1 MGVTEEECVHKTG
14 SLNITMNTISDG
26 FAVVVKRDC
35 ATCGLVSPLLE
46 EIRQAGLPLAVYT
59 QDDPTFPDGM
69 ADVTDDTSLEF
80 SFHNDIETVPTLIR
94 LKDGKEAERVVGW
107 VREEW
112 QGISSLPGLGQD
124 LPAMRPGCGSLSVE
138 PGIAER
144 LAVEFG
150 DVPITSRR
158 IEISEI
164 EDEAE
169 ACYDRGW
176 TDGLPVVPP
185 TRERVWRML
194 QGTNRAP
201 DEVVGIMPPDL
212 QECTVEKVAI
222 NAVMAGCKPEY
233 MPLVLAAV
241 EGALIEEFCLHG
253 LLATTWFSGPV
264 LVVNGP
270 EARRVGMNA
279 KGNAMGQGNRANA
292 TIGRALQLIVRNV
305 GGGRPGEV
313 DRSCLGNPG
322 KYTFCF
328 AEDEEGSAWDSLAVE
343 RGFAPE
349 QSTVTLFAGDGV
361 QPIFDQR
368 SRKPEDLARTFALC
382 LRSINHPEMAMIGDA
397 ILVVSPEHERV
408 FREAGWD
415 KDRLRAELDELLLMP
430 EADADP
436 SLSRK
441 DMKLPE
447 RASKMRPGGLLIVRA
462 GGGAGMFSAVIG
474 GWVASGEKGSIP
486 VTHAVSE

>member
-1 MGVTEEECVHKTG
+1 MSDV
-14 SLNITMNTISDG
+14 SDG
-26 FAVVVKRDC
+26 YAVYVKRDC
-35 ATCGLVSPLLE
+35 ATCVLVSPLLAE
-46 EIRQAGLPLAVYT
+46 MRDAGLRLEIYT
-59 QDDPTFPDGM
+59 QDDPTFPDGI
-69 ADVTDDTSLEF
+69 ADVSDDTALAR
-80 SFHNDIETVPTLIR
+80 SFHADIETVPTLIK
-94 LKDGKEAERVVGW
+94 LDGGKEVGRCVGW
-107 VREEW
+107 VRDEW
-112 QGISSLPGLGQD
+112 QGLSGLADLGGGLPE
-124 LPAMRPGCGSLSVE
+124 ARPGCGSKSVE

-144 LAVEFG
+144 LAVEYG
-150 DVPITSRR
+150 DVPIKSRR

-164 EDEAE
+164 EDDAE

-176 TDGLPVVPP
+176 SDGLPVVPP

-194 QGTNRAP
+194 QGTTRAP
-201 DEVVGIMPPDL
+201 DEVVGLMPPDL
-212 QECTVEKVAI
+212 AECTVEKIAV
-222 NAVMAGCKPEY
+222 NAVLAGCKPEY
-233 MPLVLAAV
+233 MPLILAAV
-241 EGALIEEFCLHG
+241 EGALLDEFCLHG
-253 LLATTWFSGPV
+253 LIATTWFSGPV
-264 LVVNGP
+264 LIVNGP
-270 EARRVGMNA
+270 QARHVGMNA

-343 RGFAPE
+343 RGFDADA
-349 QSTVTLFAGDGV
+349 STVTLFAGDGV
-361 QPIFDQR
+361 QPIFDQK
-368 SRKPEDLARTFALC
+368 SRRPEDLARTFSLC

-415 KDRLRAELDELLLMP
+415 KQRLRRELDELLLMP
-430 EADADP
+430 EADTDP
-436 SLSRK
+436 TLSRP

-486 VTHAVSE
+486 VTKEVTE

>member
-1 MGVTEEECVHKTG
+1 
-14 SLNITMNTISDG
+14 MNDMTDG
-26 FAVVVKRDC
+26 YAVFVKRDC
-35 ATCGLVSPLLE
+35 ATCVLVSPVLA
-46 EIRQAGLPLAVYT
+46 EIRAAGLPLTIYT

-69 ADVTDDTSLEF
+69 DDITSDLSLEAAF
-80 SFHNDIETVPTLIR
+80 YNDIETVPTLLRIEG
-94 LKDGKEAERVVGW
+94 GKEQGRAVGW
-107 VREEW
+107 VKDEW
-112 QGISSLPGLGQD
+112 HDLSQLPDIGKD
-124 LPAMRPGCGSLSVE
+124 LPAMRPGCGSKSVE

-150 DVPITSRR
+150 NVAITSRR

-164 EDEAE
+164 EDDAE

-201 DEVVGIMPPDL
+201 DEVIGIMPPDL
-212 QECTVEKVAI
+212 VECTVEKIAI

-241 EGALIEEFCLHG
+241 EGALLEEFCLHG
-253 LLATTWFSGPV
+253 LLATTWFSSPV
-264 LVVNGP
+264 LIINGP
-270 EARRVGMNA
+270 LARRVGMNA

-313 DRSCLGNPG
+313 DRSCLGQPG

-328 AEDEEGSAWDSLAVE
+328 AEDEEGSCWDSLAVE
-343 RGFAPE
+343 RGFGSS

-361 QPIFDQR
+361 QPMFDQK
-368 SRKPEDLARTFALC
+368 SRTPEALARTFSLT
-382 LRSINHPEMAMIGDA
+382 LRSINHPEMVMIGDA
-397 ILVVSPEHERV
+397 ILVISPEHERV
-408 FREAGWD
+408 FRDAGWD
-415 KDRLRAELDELLLMP
+415 KDRLRQELDELLLMP
-430 EADADP
+430 EANSDP

-441 DMKLPE
+441 DMVLPPV
-447 RASKMRPGGLLIVRA
+447 ASKMRPGGLLIVRA

-474 GWVASGEKGSIP
+474 GWVASGPKGSIP
-486 VTHAVSE
+486 VTKEVSSREVQE

>member
-46 EIRQAGLPLAVYT
+46 EMREAGLPLAVFS

>member
-1 MGVTEEECVHKTG
+1 
-14 SLNITMNTISDG
+14 MNDLSIG
-26 FAVVVKRDC
+26 FAVYVKRDC
-35 ATCGLVSPLLE
+35 ATCVLVSPLLAE
-46 EIRQAGLPLAVYT
+46 MRDAGLRLEIYS
-59 QDDPTFPDGM
+59 QDDPSFPDGI
-69 ADVTDDTSLEF
+69 ADVTDDTALER
-80 SFHNDIETVPTLIR
+80 SFHADIETVPTLIK
-94 LKDGKEAERVVGW
+94 LDGGKETGRCVGW
-107 VREEW
+107 VRDEW
-112 QGISSLPGLGQD
+112 QSLSGLAD
-124 LPAMRPGCGSLSVE
+124 LGDGLPEARPGCGSKSVE

-144 LAVEFG
+144 LAVEYG
-150 DVPITSRR
+150 AVPIKSRR

-164 EDEAE
+164 EDDAE

-176 TDGLPVVPP
+176 SDGLPVVPP

-194 QGTNRAP
+194 QGTTRAP
-201 DEVVGIMPPDL
+201 DEVVGLMPPDL
-212 QECTVEKVAI
+212 AECTVEKIAI
-222 NAVMAGCKPEY
+222 NAVLAGCKPEY

-241 EGALIEEFCLHG
+241 EGALIDEFCLHG
-253 LLATTWFSGPV
+253 LIATTWFSGPV
-264 LVVNGP
+264 LIVNGP
-270 EARRVGMNA
+270 QARHVGMNA

-343 RGFAPE
+343 RGFAP
-349 QSTVTLFAGDGV
+349 QASTVTLFAGDGV
-361 QPIFDQR
+361 QPIFDQK
-368 SRKPEDLARTFALC
+368 SRQPEDLARTFSLC

-415 KDRLRAELDELLLMP
+415 KQRLRRELDELLLMP
-430 EADADP
+430 EADTDP
-436 SLSRK
+436 TLSRP

-486 VTHAVSE
+486 VTKEVTE

>member
-1 MGVTEEECVHKTG
+1 MFVD
-14 SLNITMNTISDG
+14 TMTDLSNG
-26 FAVVVKRDC
+26 YAVFVKRDC
-35 ATCGLVSPLLE
+35 ATCVLVSPLLADM
-46 EIRQAGLPLAVYT
+46 RAAGLPLMVYT
-59 QDDPTFPDGM
+59 QDDPSFPDGL
-69 ADVTDDTSLEF
+69 ADVTDDTTLEN
-80 SFHNDIETVPTLIR
+80 SFHSDIETVPTLIR
-94 LKDGKEAERVVGW
+94 VEDGKEVDRCVGW

-112 QGISSLPGLGQD
+112 QALSSLDDLGSN
-124 LPAMRPGCGSLSVE
+124 LPAMRPGCGSKSVE

-164 EDEAE
+164 EDDAE

-194 QGTNRAP
+194 QGTSRAP
-201 DEVVGIMPPDL
+201 GEVVGIMPPDL
-212 QECTVEKVAI
+212 VECTVEKIAV

-233 MPLVLAAV
+233 MPLILAAV
-241 EGALIEEFCLHG
+241 EGALIDEFCLHG
-253 LLATTWFSGPV
+253 LLATTWFSSPV
-264 LVVNGP
+264 LIVNGP
-270 EARRVGMNA
+270 LARRVGMNA

-343 RGFAPE
+343 RGFDTDA
-349 QSTVTLFAGDGV
+349 STVTLFAGDGV
-361 QPIFDQR
+361 QPIFDQK
-368 SRKPEDLARTFALC
+368 SRAPEDLARTFALC

-415 KDRLRAELDELLLMP
+415 KARLRAELDELLLMP
-430 EADADP
+430 EANSDP

-441 DMKLPE
+441 DMKLPA

-486 VTHAVSE
+486 VTQSVSEKEAVQ